1 MLNNQSYLTNLDE
14 LYVKDLRDTTFS
26 NDVKAEISELNSIV
40 VTLKTER

>member
-14 LYVKDLRDTTFS
+14 LFVKDLRDTTFS
-26 NDVKAEISELNSIV
+26 NYVKAEISELNSIV